1 MAGMCRKGN
10 YTYNYLAWLG
20 SVKKELMKDT
30 KRRIKTHN
38 LKRDTDKFMARK
50 EKKDEKTNNSL
61 QNTI

>member
-30 KRRIKTHN
+30 KRRIKTHK

-50 EKKDEKTNNSL
+50 EKKR
-61 QNTI
+61 